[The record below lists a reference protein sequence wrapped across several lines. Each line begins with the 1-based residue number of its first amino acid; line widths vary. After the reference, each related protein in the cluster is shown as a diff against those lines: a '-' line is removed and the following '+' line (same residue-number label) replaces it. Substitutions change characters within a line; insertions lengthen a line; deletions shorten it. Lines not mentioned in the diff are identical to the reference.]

1 MSVTSWIFVL
11 LGVIVVAWLVLRA
24 KHPSDRRSESE
35 IRKQWRQQADSNGL
49 MTTSKNPVCDIC
61 SKPVNISDCYNLTN
75 EQVTTKEAYWN
86 FAFTHQWAYVHVQDP
101 GGKVIADVTKQQAGQ
116 STAWSVCE
124 SCSHMFQFDREAA
137 RRYAQ
142 QLTIYIPGGGPAD
155 LNRVSLAAANA
166 WKNLYGSYPNSIV
179 VR

>member
-1 MSVTSWIFVL
+1 MSITSWVFIL
-11 LGVIVVAWLVLRA
+11 LGVIIVIWLV
-24 KHPSDRRSESE
+24 RRGASNKTSESE
-35 IRKQWRQQADSNGL
+35 LRKQWRQQADSSGL

-86 FAFTHQWAYVHVQDP
+86 FAFTHQWAYIHGRDP
-101 GGKVIADVTKQQAGQ
+101 QGGIIASLAQQQAGQ

-142 QLTIYIPGGGPAD
+142 QLIIYIPGGGPAD
-155 LNRVSLAAANA
+155 INRVSLAAANA
-166 WKNLYGSYPNSIV
+166 WKKLYGSYPSSIIV
-179 VR
+179 Q